1 MQSAIVPWSVRH
13 IHESHHRAGLEK
25 VLWRTGQ
32 QPQSRARGSRKTPRQ
47 ASDLRNQ
54 AQELGTQMRD
64 RAQELGEQV
73 QELAQ
78 EIGTQVRDWAQG
90 VGGQLKEGAQEAIRQ
105 VETSTSQLSAQ
116 GHEAVGQ
123 LEKTLEDYIRAK
135 PVQSLLIAAG
145 VGMVLGLLWRK

>member
-1 MQSAIVPWSVRH
+1 MAD
-13 IHESHHRAGLEK
+13 
-25 VLWRTGQ
+25 RTATTEQGPGKSQ
-32 QPQSRARGSRKTPRQ
+32 DTAPGVGTAAARPS
-47 ASDLRNQ
+47 
-54 AQELGTQMRD
+54 ELGTQMRD

-123 LEKTLEDYIRAK
+123 LEKTLEDDIRAK
-135 PVQSLLIAAG
+135 PFQSLLIAAG
-145 VGMVLGLLWRK
+145 VGMVLGALRRK

>member
-1 MQSAIVPWSVRH
+1 M
-13 IHESHHRAGLEK
+13 
-25 VLWRTGQ
+25 
-32 QPQSRARGSRKTPRQ
+32 
-47 ASDLRNQ
+47 
-54 AQELGTQMRD
+54 
-64 RAQELGEQV
+64 

-105 VETSTSQLSAQ
+105 VETSTLQLSAQ

-135 PVQSLLIAAG
+135 PCLQSLLIAAG
-145 VGMVLGLLWRK
+145 VGMVLGVLWRK